1 MMEYL
6 QPILGF
12 FALLL
17 LGAVFSENIKAI
29 KIKYLIS
36 AVVIQV
42 VLAYILI
49 NLPIISTFFE
59 YLSYGVMTLKDAND
73 YGTAFVFGYLADGA
87 PNAPFEISNQ
97 ANTFIFA
104 FGGLTLIIVMSAISA
119 LLWHWRVIPVL
130 VNALAIIF
138 KKPLDVGGP
147 VGLSAAAN
155 IFLGQVE
162 APLLVRPYLAA
173 MSKNEL
179 LILMTVGMST
189 IAGSVM
195 VIYTTMLAPIYG
207 LGLIGH
213 FLTASLISVPAAIM
227 YANMMIPSDTKTDF
241 PADDSSKMYSSTMHA
256 LTRGTQSGIDIF
268 LNVAAMLIVVMA
280 LVFLVNATLDVF
292 PDFQGQPLTMERIAG
307 WIFAPLAW
315 CMGIPWQESQAAGEL
330 LGVKTI
336 LNEFVAYIYLADT
349 STYVL
354 SEKSSLIML
363 YALCGFA
370 NFSSVGILLSGMSA
384 MVPERREDLI
394 AVSLKAL
401 WGALLASCMTG
412 FIVGILYL

>member
-1 MMEYL
+1 MMEYI
-6 QPILGF
+6 QPIVGF
-12 FALLL
+12 FILLL
-17 LGAVFSENIKAI
+17 LGAIFSENVKAI
-29 KIKYLIS
+29 KVRYVVN

-42 VLAYILI
+42 LLALMLI
-49 NLPIISTFFE
+49 KLPLVKNFFE

-73 YGTAFVFGYLADGA
+73 YGTSFVFGYLADKA
-87 PNAPFEISNQ
+87 PNAPFDITNS
-97 ANTFIFA
+97 AGTFIFA

-119 LLWHWRVIPVL
+119 LLWHWRIIPVL
-130 VNALAIIF
+130 VNALSVIF

-147 VGLSAAAN
+147 VGLSATAN

-162 APLLVRPYLAA
+162 APLLVRPYLAS

-207 LGLIGH
+207 IGLIGH

-227 YANMMIPSDTKTDF
+227 YANIIIPSETKTDF
-241 PADDSSKMYSSTMHA
+241 PADNSTKMYSGTMDA
-256 LTRGTQSGIDIF
+256 LTRGTQAGIEIF

-280 LVFLVNATLDVF
+280 LVFLVNAILGVLPDVL
-292 PDFQGQPLTMERIAG
+292 GQPLTMERMFG
-307 WIFAPLAW
+307 WLFAPLAW
-315 CMGIPWQESQAAGEL
+315 SMGIPWTESQTAGEL

-336 LNEFVAYIYLADT
+336 LNEFVAYLYLAD
-349 STYVL
+349 SDTYAL
-354 SEKSSLIML
+354 SERSNLIML

-384 MVPERREDLI
+384 MVPERRKDLI
-394 AVSLKAL
+394 AVSIKAL
-401 WGALLASCMTG
+401 WAALLASCMTG
-412 FIVGILYL
+412 FIVGIL

>member
-17 LGAVFSENIKAI
+17 LGVVFSENIKAI
-29 KIKYLIS
+29 KIKYLVS

-42 VLAYILI
+42 VLAYMLI
-49 NLPIISTFFE
+49 NLPIISSFFE

-73 YGTAFVFGYLADGA
+73 YGTAFVFGYLSDGA

-130 VNALAIIF
+130 VNALAVIF

-147 VGLSAAAN
+147 VGLSATAN

-195 VIYTTMLAPIYG
+195 VIYTTMLSPIYG
-207 LGLIGH
+207 TGLIGH
-213 FLTASLISVPAAIM
+213 FLTASLISVPAGIM
-227 YANMMIPSDTKTDF
+227 YANMMIPSEKKTDF
-241 PADDSSKMYSSTMHA
+241 PEDNSTKMYSGTMDA
-256 LTRGTQSGIDIF
+256 LTRGTQAGIEIF

-280 LVFLVNATLDVF
+280 LVFLVNATLGVL
-292 PDFQGQPLTMERIAG
+292 PDFQGQPLTMERIFG

-315 CMGIPWQESQAAGEL
+315 CMGIPWAESQLAGEL
-330 LGVKTI
+330 LGFKTI
-336 LNEFVAYIYLADT
+336 LNEFVAYLYLADT
-349 STYVL
+349 NSYAL
-354 SEKSSLIML
+354 SERSNLIML

-384 MVPERREDLI
+384 MVPERRDDLI
-394 AVSLKAL
+394 SVTGKAL
-401 WGALLASCMTG
+401 WAALLASCMTG
-412 FIVGILYL
+412 FIVGII

>member
-1 MMEYL
+1 MMEYI
-6 QPILGF
+6 QPIVGF
-12 FALLL
+12 FILLL
-17 LGAVFSENIKAI
+17 LGVIFSENIKAI
-29 KIKYLIS
+29 KVRYLVS

-42 VLAYILI
+42 LLALMLI
-49 NLPIISTFFE
+49 KLPLVTTFFE

-73 YGTAFVFGYLADGA
+73 YGTSFVFGYLADKA
-87 PNAPFEISNQ
+87 PNAPFDITNP
-97 ANTFIFA
+97 AGTFIFA

-119 LLWHWRVIPVL
+119 LLWHWGIIPIL
-130 VNALAIIF
+130 VNALSVIF

-147 VGLSAAAN
+147 VGLSATAN

-162 APLLVRPYLAA
+162 APLLVRPYLAS

-195 VIYTTMLAPIYG
+195 VIYTTMLSPIYG
-207 LGLIGH
+207 IGLIGH
-213 FLTASLISVPAAIM
+213 FLTASLISVPAGIM
-227 YANMMIPSDTKTDF
+227 YANMMIPSETKTDF
-241 PADDSSKMYSSTMHA
+241 PSDNTTKIYSGTMDA
-256 LTRGTQSGIDIF
+256 LTRGTQAGIEIF

-280 LVFLVNATLDVF
+280 LVFLANAILGVL
-292 PDFQGQPLTMERIAG
+292 PDFQGQPLTMERIFG

-315 CMGIPWQESQAAGEL
+315 CMGIPWAESHLAGEL

-336 LNEFVAYIYLADT
+336 LNEFVAYLYLADT
-349 STYVL
+349 NSYAL
-354 SEKSSLIML
+354 SERSNLIML

-384 MVPERREDLI
+384 MVPERRKDLI
-394 AVSLKAL
+394 AVSIKAL
-401 WGALLASCMTG
+401 WAALLASCMTG
-412 FIVGILYL
+412 FIVGIL

>member
-12 FALLL
+12 FVLLF
-17 LGAVFSENIKAI
+17 LGAIFSENIKAI
-29 KIKYLIS
+29 KIKYVVI

-42 VLAYILI
+42 VLAFILI
-49 NLPIISTFFE
+49 NLTFISDFIDK
-59 YLSYGVMTLKDAND
+59 YLASGVQKLKEAND
-73 YGTAFVFGYLADGA
+73 YGTAFVFGYLSDGA
-87 PNAPFEISNQ
+87 PNAPFEVSNK

-119 LLWHWRVIPVL
+119 LLWHWRVIPIL
-130 VNALAIIF
+130 VNALAVIF

-147 VGLSAAAN
+147 VGLSATAN

-162 APLLVRPYLAA
+162 APLLVRPYLAT

-213 FLTASLISVPAAIM
+213 FLTASLISVPAGIM

-241 PADDSSKMYSSTMHA
+241 PADDSSKMYSSTVDA
-256 LTRGTQSGIDIF
+256 ITRGTQSGIDIF

-280 LVFLVNATLDVF
+280 LVYLVNAMLGIF
-292 PDFQGQPLTMERIAG
+292 PDIQGQPLTMERIVG

-370 NFSSVGILLSGMSA
+370 NFSILSGMSA

>member
-29 KIKYLIS
+29 KIKYLVS

-42 VLAYILI
+42 VLAYMLI
-49 NLPIISTFFE
+49 NLPIISSFFE

-73 YGTAFVFGYLADGA
+73 YGTAFVFGYLSDGA
-87 PNAPFEISNQ
+87 PNAPFEISNE

-130 VNALAIIF
+130 VNALAVIF

-147 VGLSAAAN
+147 VGLSATAN

-162 APLLVRPYLAA
+162 APLLVRPYLAT

-241 PADDSSKMYSSTMHA
+241 PADDSSKMYSSTVDA
-256 LTRGTQSGIDIF
+256 ITRGTQSGIDIF

-280 LVFLVNATLDVF
+280 LVFLVNAMLGVF
-292 PDFQGQPLTMERIAG
+292 PDIQGQPLTMERIVG

-394 AVSLKAL
+394 AVSVKAL
-401 WGALLASCMTG
+401 WAALLASCMTG
-412 FIVGILYL
+412 FIVGIL